1 MKMLTTFS
9 HTCAF
14 IENKVAAGEEG
25 GTADKPSKAEREV
38 LVYPGIWTARIN

>member
-14 IENKVAAGEEG
+14 IENKVAAGEER
-25 GTADKPSKAEREV
+25 GTADKSSEVEWEV
-38 LVYPGIWTARIN
+38 LVYPGIWTTRIN